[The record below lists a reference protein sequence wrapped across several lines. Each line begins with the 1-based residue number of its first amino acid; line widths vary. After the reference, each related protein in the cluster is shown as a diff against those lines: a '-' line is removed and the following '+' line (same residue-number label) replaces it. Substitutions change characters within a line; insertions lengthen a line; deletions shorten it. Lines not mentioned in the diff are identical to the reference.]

1 LLSHA
6 SSGSLGLREVVHE
19 QDEPASA
26 VHFPT
31 VGVVSLVTMTED
43 GSSVEL
49 ALIGNEGVVGVGVFL
64 GSRRLSNQRAVV
76 QVPGESL
83 RVDADIFQAE
93 LAQDGKVSALL
104 QNYTVALL
112 TQIGQG
118 VACNRLHSLEERCAR
133 WLLMTGDRVGRD
145 EFPITQEFLAQMLGV
160 RRPSVTL
167 AAGVLQRA
175 GFISYRRGEMQLLDR
190 DGLEQS
196 SCECYGV
203 VRDAYERLLP
213 QG

>member
-1 LLSHA
+1 LKD
-6 SSGSLGLREVVHE
+6 VIHE
-19 QDEPASA
+19 QDEPASV
-26 VHFPT
+26 VHYPT

-83 RVDADIFQAE
+83 TVDADIFQAE
-93 LAQDGKVSALL
+93 LAQDGKMSSLL

-133 WLLMTGDRVGRD
+133 WLLMTGDRVGED
-145 EFPITQEFLAQMLGV
+145 KFPITQEFLAQMLGV

-196 SCECYGV
+196 SCECYRV

-213 QG
+213 Q